1 MTSQL
6 PTELEGTSHA
16 ATAAPLSGADII
28 AQILAVPGPMV
39 RDASQSARAKELIDA
54 LQAQVTAKVV
64 HQDKAKDDVIAAIQQ
79 GIAAIDKK
87 MGDLLDG
94 ILHDSG
100 FQALEGRW
108 RGLNYLVMNTETST
122 RLKIRVLNV
131 TKKEL
136 GDDLA
141 KAPEF
146 DRSLLFKKVYE
157 AEYGTFGGNPF
168 SMLMGDFD
176 FNASAPDVAM
186 LRGLSNVAAAAHA
199 PFISAASPD
208 LFDMG
213 SWSTIGQP
221 GDLARIFES
230 TRLIGYREFRDTED
244 SRYVTLTLP
253 RVLFRLPYSTTDAP
267 ITSFVYDENVFS
279 TVAPQK
285 DDKGNEVLKSGR
297 TVMDRIGQNPSNFL
311 FGNAAY
317 ALTQRITNAF
327 ATYGWTAAIRGVEGG
342 GLVENLPVHLFKT
355 SDGDSEVKC
364 PTEVAITDRRENELS
379 ELGFIALCY
388 KKNSGQAA
396 FFGSASTNKP
406 ASYFDPKAQ
415 SNARLSAQL
424 PYILAASRFAHYLKV
439 IMRDKIGSF
448 STQEGVA
455 GFLNNW
461 IGNYVLLSDGGGQET
476 KARYPLREARV
487 DVTEVPGKP
496 GAYRAVA
503 FLRPHFQLNE
513 LTISLRLVAELPPPA
528 A

>member
-1 MTSQL
+1 MSAISPDPSTPQGETH
-6 PTELEGTSHA
+6 PD
-16 ATAAPLSGADII
+16 APLDGAAILADI
-28 AQILAVPGPMV
+28 LKVNGPMV
-39 RDASQSARAKELIDA
+39 RDESQATRAKELIDA
-54 LQAQVTAKVV
+54 LQAQVQAKTVV
-64 HQDKAKDDVIAAIQQ
+64 QAKAKDNVVAAIQQ
-79 GIAAIDKK
+79 GIATIDER
-87 MGDLLDG
+87 MGALLDS
-94 ILHDSG
+94 ILHDPK

-122 RLKIRVLNV
+122 RLKIRVLNA
-131 TKKEL
+131 TKKEI

-168 SMLMGDFD
+168 SMLMGDYD

-186 LRGLSNVAAAAHA
+186 LRGLSSVAAAAHA

-213 SWSTIGQP
+213 SWATIGQP

-230 TRLIGYREFRDTED
+230 TRLIGYREFRETED

-253 RVLFRLPYSTTDAP
+253 RVLFRLPYSTKDAP
-267 ITSFVYDENVFS
+267 ITSFVYDENVFTS
-279 TVAPQK
+279 VTAQK
-285 DDKGNEVLKSGR
+285 DDKGNVVTQSGR
-297 TVMDRIGQNPSNFL
+297 TVMDRVGQNEGNFL

-388 KKNSGQAA
+388 RRTAA
-396 FFGSASTNKP
+396 RPPSSAPRRPTSPRPTSTPRPSRTRASRRSSPTSSRPP
-406 ASYFDPKAQ
+406 AS
-415 SNARLSAQL
+415 RTT
-424 PYILAASRFAHYLKV
+424 SR
-439 IMRDKIGSF
+439 
-448 STQEGVA
+448 
-455 GFLNNW
+455 
-461 IGNYVLLSDGGGQET
+461 
-476 KARYPLREARV
+476 
-487 DVTEVPGKP
+487 
-496 GAYRAVA
+496 
-503 FLRPHFQLNE
+503 
-513 LTISLRLVAELPPPA
+513 
-528 A
+528 